1 MENTMNPRALLAV
14 FRTGIAKT
22 AEYRT
27 VLLLT
32 SFAAPALNAGI
43 QGFLWSTVYHS
54 SGRTYLGSLSESMMV
69 TYCIV
74 AALCYAFTGISRNV
88 RESSEDIRSGGL
100 NKFLLRPIAH
110 DLYTLAV
117 GLAEKVP
124 IVMMMLVLWAGITF
138 MLPEVMHYGTIGSV
152 ATMCFFLICGFL
164 IRFFIGLAISYCAF
178 WLEEVWT
185 FHVLTDISLWFLSGM
200 LVPLSM
206 LPSSVQEMA
215 IYAPFQYM
223 SYIPASVFMGTVP
236 EEMMIRHTIIAITW
250 VGILWG
256 LCRFLWWRGIVRFG
270 AYGG

>member
-54 SGRTYLGSLSESMMV
+54 SGRTHLGNLSESMMV
-69 TYCIV
+69 AYCII

-124 IVMMMLVLWAGITF
+124 IVMMMLVLWAGLTF

-206 LPSSVQEMA
+206 LPAGVQEIA
-215 IYAPFQYM
+215 HYAPFQYM
-223 SYIPASVFMGTVP
+223 SYIPASVFMGNIETETMVFY
-236 EEMMIRHTIIAITW
+236 AFLAVSW
-250 VGILWG
+250 VIILWG